1 MYNSVPTKFISV
13 PTKSYFFLPGGA
25 GAPPGPLGKY
35 AYVSNN
41 SQKVLEHQDTSLWS
55 PGNKCLNRK
64 LKIVTSHCH

>member
-35 AYVSNN
+35 AYGLIIA
-41 SQKVLEHQDTSLWS
+41 K
-55 PGNKCLNRK
+55 PPMGNIQAKFFQ
-64 LKIVTSHCH
+64 I

>member
-35 AYVSNN
+35 AYEVNDVF
-41 SQKVLEHQDTSLWS
+41 QLYQFSL
-55 PGNKCLNRK
+55 P
-64 LKIVTSHCH
+64 I

>member
-35 AYVSNN
+35 AYEDVCPPIMYI
-41 SQKVLEHQDTSLWS
+41 H
-55 PGNKCLNRK
+55 
-64 LKIVTSHCH
+64 